1 MYVCVDHETIRAL
14 ARSIVL
20 EREEPMDARL
30 DHTSPIPL
38 YHQLAESLRWRI
50 STGELRP
57 GDRLPALRGAAAEL
71 GVNLHTV
78 RAAYAVLIQEGLL
91 VSEGAR
97 GTRVVEASPETAW
110 VPGELAELVKRL
122 RDEARERFDIQP
134 QELARLVVEL
144 PAQSLA
150 RTLSVVECST
160 AQCLDHARELE
171 QRLGLSA
178 DPWSLEREGEPPPG
192 VVVATYFHY
201 ADIMRRWPHR
211 HGDLVFVAV
220 HPDPRLGLELE
231 GRFPETGTVLA
242 FELDATRAANLAAD
256 LTTVLNG
263 DRWRIEPLASVH
275 PAEALDGDS
284 PVCFSPRA
292 WAELDEVA
300 RSSRSAVRVRYVIA
314 QDSLEAIRHRLA
326 IPG

>member
-1 MYVCVDHETIRAL
+1 
-14 ARSIVL
+14 
-20 EREEPMDARL
+20 MDARL
-30 DHTSPIPL
+30 DHASPVPL

-57 GDRLPALRGAAAEL
+57 GDRLPPLRTAAADL

-78 RAAYAVLIQEGLL
+78 RAAYNVLVREGLL

-97 GTRVVEASPETAW
+97 GTRVVEASPETVW
-110 VPGELAELVKRL
+110 VRGELAELVARF
-122 RDEARERFDIQP
+122 RGEARERFDIQP

-144 PAQSLA
+144 PAWSLA

-178 DPWSLEREGEPPPG
+178 GAWSLEREGEPPPG

-201 ADIMRRWPHR
+201 ADVVRRWPHR
-211 HGDLVFVAV
+211 HDDMVFVAV
-220 HPDPRLGLELE
+220 HPDPALGLELE
-231 GRFPETGTVLA
+231 RRFPEMDTVLA
-242 FELDATRAANLAAD
+242 FELDATRSANLAAD
-256 LTTVLNG
+256 LKTVLDT
-263 DRWRIEPLASVH
+263 DRWRIEPIGSGST
-275 PAEALDGDS
+275 AEALRTDA

-292 WAELDEVA
+292 WAALDEPA
-300 RSSRSAVRVRYVIA
+300 RSAGSAVRVRYVIA
-314 QDSLEAIRHRLA
+314 HDSLEAVRRGLA
-326 IPG
+326 APL